1 MIFDITDEE
10 MKNLDI
16 INVILGIAGASK
28 SSSLHPYLTKMYGEY
43 TRATS
48 THSLRRDAMRR
59 YPGVECVTVA
69 GGLFTTNKGLGFY
82 HSIKE
87 LDGVKCIV
95 IDEVLQCDVQRVV
108 DFCEYYKGKIKIIIC
123 TDDKQMLVPVK
134 GDKYLTIF
142 NEFCKR
148 EYVKVTRLTKTFRTI
163 QNGKED
169 KELTAIYEDCYKNAD
184 NDDVNLYKK
193 YKDKFPHISYEELIQ
208 KPFNPSAVYIT
219 YTNEQEEALYIDY
232 KLNERRDAD
241 IELIPKGNIAS
252 DDDVDNNRYSIACQ
266 NQAERLNLTS
276 YLQYINIGTTTR
288 MQGREVKEGQICY
301 LILPNYM
308 TVSNRGFYTDITR
321 CQRKSSIII
330 VDYQSPKSLQLK
342 KLMGETIKKWGIRR
356 ISEDFK
362 GIDDMYIRQE
372 TIDRYTENQDTDEF
386 VWRRDRICTKSGKI
400 LYSERLQKLY
410 GDRKMP
416 KYTAKKLIKDSPE
429 LDINCIDDI
438 YSFIGHMFVEPAL
451 MNITEYAD
459 YNYQVDLFSAY
470 PHILAYGKLPI
481 SGRIY
486 NKPSD
491 ERLNFYEVIHSDVVE
506 PDSIVT
512 ENLAQLL
519 KDNGDKVEFIF
530 SMNCQKGCKAGT
542 KLIQAAYK
550 DKEEKS
556 ATKDV
561 HWGFLRRPYI
571 ERVYSDTLNTSS
583 SLVRNPENVYEPLMC
598 AIYSDLMYIML
609 KLRKNILGDIHS
621 DSFILCDALFY
632 SGEDHIE
639 EIKRTLS
646 EEFADYHL
654 DYRIYQK
661 TNDSWKKEG
670 LAVLYKSYEELKTKR
685 QNRNHRYY
693 EAHKKNK

>member
-10 MKNLDI
+10 MKNTSI

-28 SSSLHPYLTKMYGEY
+28 SSSLHPYLTEMYGKY

-69 GGLFTTNKGLGFY
+69 GGLFTTNRGMGFY
-82 HSIKE
+82 AGIKE
-87 LDGVKCIV
+87 INNIKCLV
-95 IDEVLQCDVQRVV
+95 IDEVLQCDVKRVI
-108 DFCEYYKGKIKIIIC
+108 DFCESYKGQIKIIIC

-134 GDKYLTIF
+134 GDKYLEQF
-142 NEFCKR
+142 KEFMSR
-148 EYVKVTRLTKTFRTI
+148 DYVKVTRLQKTFRTI
-163 QNGKED
+163 QDGKED
-169 KELTAIYEDCYKNAD
+169 TELTAIYEDCYQNVD
-184 NDDVNLYKK
+184 NNDVNLYNK
-193 YKDKFPHISYEELIQ
+193 YKKSFPHITYEELIQ
-208 KPFNPSAVYIT
+208 RPFDPSAVYIT
-219 YTNEQEEALYIDY
+219 YTNEMEESLYIDY
-232 KLNERRDAD
+232 KLNDRRDAD

-266 NQAERLNLTS
+266 SQAERLNLAS

-288 MQGREVKEGQICY
+288 MQGREVKKGQTCY
-301 LILPNYM
+301 LLLPEY

-321 CQRKSSIII
+321 CQRKDSIVI
-330 VDYQSPKSLQLK
+330 VDYKSPKSLQLK

-356 ISEDFK
+356 IKEDLNLV
-362 GIDDMYIRQE
+362 DNMYVSQE
-372 TIDRYTENQDTDEF
+372 IIDRYIENQDTEEF
-386 VWRRDRICTKSGKI
+386 VWRRDRLCTMSGQ
-400 LYSERLQKLY
+400 LVYSKRLQKLY
-410 GDRKMP
+410 GDRKIP

-438 YSFIGHMFVEPAL
+438 YAQIGHLFVEPCL
-451 MNITEYAD
+451 LNNTEYAQ
-459 YNYQVDLFSAY
+459 YNYQVDLYSAY

-481 SGRIY
+481 SGRVY
-486 NKPSD
+486 NKPSE
-491 ERLNFYEVIHSDVVE
+491 ERLNFYEVVQSEVVE
-506 PDSIVT
+506 PDSIIT
-512 ENLAQLL
+512 ENLAKLL
-519 KDNGDKVEFIF
+519 KDNGDKVQFLF

-550 DKEEKS
+550 DKEEKA

-598 AIYSDLMYIML
+598 SIYSELIYIML
-609 KLRKNILGDIHS
+609 TLRKAILGSIKA

-632 SGEDHIE
+632 SGEDHIK
-639 EIKRTLS
+639 EIKKVLTEDF
-646 EEFADYHL
+646 EEYHL
-654 DYRIYQK
+654 DYRVYQK

-670 LAVLYKSYEELKTKR
+670 LTILYKSYEELKTKR
-685 QNRNHRYY
+685 QNRNKRYY
-693 EAHKKNK
+693 ESHKK